1 MKMKN
6 DLEELKTI
14 LTELKV
20 PYRHHSWTTMP
31 SAHRFATWFVPQMRF
46 EGHDLRAEYYHYTVQ
61 ISVFYRSFM
70 DETDDFAFEESFE
83 QACRDAG
90 SWSKKSGYDNERDL
104 FWSEYIFEFTEL
116 YEE

>member
-1 MKMKN
+1 MKKN
-6 DLEELKTI
+6 LEELKAI

-31 SAHRFATWFVPQMRF
+31 SAHRFGTYFVPETRF
-46 EGHDLRAEYYHYTVQ
+46 EGHDLRAEYFSYTAK
-61 ISVFYRSFM
+61 IYIFYRKYM
-70 DETDDFAFEESFE
+70 DDEDFTFEESFE

-90 SWSKKSGYDNERDL
+90 HFTKKSGYDDERDL
-104 FWSEYIFEFTEL
+104 FWSEYVFAFQEY